1 MTGMRMKTR
10 WLLWLVA
17 SAAWG
22 QVAGNGSLNGKYY
35 FRQVMMVTDGSA
47 TPNVTS
53 TLSGEGALTF
63 DGNGNFTVSGEQ
75 LIGTAAAAP
84 LSGSGTYT
92 VNPGGFMTLT
102 NPLKNGVTLN
112 ARLGQG
118 AIVGSST
125 EAGPTVYDIFIAIPA
140 ASGAGNGLLSG
151 AYWVSALEFP
161 GGGLA
166 NIRNTN
172 FKLTANGAG
181 SFAENTVTGQA
192 ANLGN
197 ILMNQA
203 VGPVTY
209 SIAPDATG
217 TMTFPL
223 ASGLNANTQLISG
236 VENIFVANGGTY
248 FIGGSMAAG
257 GHGLVVGIKNY
268 GNASATNASW
278 SGFYYAAGLR
288 FDTQPSRLSAVV
300 GGVHANGDG
309 NSIWARRTRQ
319 SDGVLDAS
327 PLITYNLTAD
337 GSGVFQST
345 PGHVNVDVNT
355 TAFSSSGVDVFN
367 SSSYEIYF
375 GALLAPQSGTGVF
388 LNPQGVLNAASFAPP
403 GYPISPGGVM
413 TLFGT
418 GFPSTA
424 VTASAPPFG
433 PTLGSVQ
440 VSVNGTSA
448 PVYSVSSTQ
457 ISAIV
462 PFGVTGSTAT
472 IVVTVAGVKSNAVVV
487 PLAPTSPGI
496 FSIPA
501 NGIASAAA
509 LHANYQVISATNPA
523 TQGEIISIYLTGL
536 GATNPKVQDGAA
548 APGAAPLATITG
560 AIAVYVGGVQVPA
573 NQIYYAGLAPTLAGL
588 YQVNFKIP
596 NLAAGNVSLA
606 VQTNEGFTDMV
617 YLPIQ

>member
-1 MTGMRMKTR
+1 MKTL
-10 WLLWLVA
+10 WLLWLIA
-17 SAAWG
+17 GAAWG
-22 QVAGNGSLNGKYY
+22 QVSGSGSLNGKYY
-35 FRQVMMVTDGSA
+35 FRQVMIVTDGST

-53 TLSGEGALTF
+53 TMSGAGTLTF
-63 DGNGNFTVSGEQ
+63 DGNGNFTVSGQQ
-75 LIGTAAAAP
+75 LAGTAAAAS
-84 LSGSGTYT
+84 LSGSGAYT

-102 NPLKNGVTLN
+102 NPLKSGVTLN

-151 AYWVSALEFP
+151 AYWVSSLEFP

-181 SFAENTVTGQA
+181 SFAENAVTGQA

-197 ILMNQA
+197 VLMNQT
-203 VGPVTY
+203 VGPMTY

-268 GNASATNASW
+268 GSGSATNGSW

-288 FDTQPSRLSAVV
+288 YDTQPSRLSAVV

-337 GSGVFQST
+337 GSGVFSST

-355 TAFSSSGVDVFN
+355 TTFSSSGVDVFN

-375 GALLAPQSGTGVF
+375 GALLAPQSATGVF

-433 PTLGSVQ
+433 TTLGGVQ

-462 PFGVTGSTAT
+462 PFGATGSTAT
-472 IVVTVAGVKSNAVVV
+472 IMVTVNGSKSNSVVV

-501 NGIASAAA
+501 NGISSAAA
-509 LHANYQVISATNPA
+509 LHANYSIISATNPA

-560 AIAVYVGGVQVPA
+560 GIAVYVGGVPVPA

-588 YQVNFKIP
+588 YQLNFKIP
-596 NLAAGNVSLA
+596 NVAAGNVSLA
-606 VQTNEGFTDMV
+606 VQTVDGFADVV

>member
-1 MTGMRMKTR
+1 MKTL
-10 WLLWLVA
+10 WLLWLIA
-17 SAAWG
+17 GAAWG
-22 QVAGNGSLNGKYY
+22 QVSGNGSLNGKYY
-35 FRQVMMVTDGSA
+35 FRQVMIVTDGST

-53 TLSGEGALTF
+53 TMSGAGTLTF
-63 DGNGNFTVSGEQ
+63 DGNGNFTVSGQQ
-75 LIGTAAAAP
+75 LAGTAAAAS
-84 LSGSGTYT
+84 LSGSGTYA
-92 VNPGGFMTLT
+92 VNPGGFMTLS
-102 NPLKNGVTLN
+102 NPLKSGVTLN

-151 AYWVSALEFP
+151 AYWVSSLEFP

-181 SFAENTVTGQA
+181 SFAENAVTGQA

-197 ILMNQA
+197 ILMNQT
-203 VGPVTY
+203 VGPMTY

-268 GNASATNASW
+268 GSGSATNGSW

-288 FDTQPSRLSAVV
+288 YDTQPSRLSAVV

-337 GSGVFQST
+337 GSGVFGST

-355 TAFSSSGVDVFN
+355 TTFSSSGVDVFN

-433 PTLGSVQ
+433 TTLGGVQ

-462 PFGVTGSTAT
+462 PFGATGSTAT
-472 IVVTVAGVKSNAVVV
+472 IMVTVNGSKSNSVVV

-501 NGIASAAA
+501 NGISSAAA
-509 LHANYQVISATNPA
+509 LHANYSIISATNPA

-536 GATNPKVQDGAA
+536 GATNPKVPGWRGGSGSCSAGNDHRRHRGVCRRRTGPGESDLLRGARA
-548 APGAAPLATITG
+548 DA
-560 AIAVYVGGVQVPA
+560 GGV
-573 NQIYYAGLAPTLAGL
+573 
-588 YQVNFKIP
+588 
-596 NLAAGNVSLA
+596 VSG
-606 VQTNEGFTDMV
+606 EF
-617 YLPIQ
+617 